1 MITEEQ
7 SHTILK
13 TLEPYKPIKI
23 GVFGS
28 QARSDANEQSDLDL
42 LINVKQPLNL
52 FELIEIEEELSK
64 LLDIE
69 VDLVTEQSVNKHLK
83 PYIDKEI
90 KYILNETQ

>member
-1 MITEEQ
+1 MITEKQ

-13 TLEPYKPIKI
+13 VLEPYKPIKV

-28 QARSDANEQSDLDL
+28 QARSEAAKDSDIDL

-52 FELIEIEEELSK
+52 FDLVEIEEELST
-64 LLDIE
+64 LLGIE
-69 VDLVTEQSVNKHLK
+69 IDLVTEQSLNKHLK

-90 KYILNETQ
+90 KYILDETR

>member
-1 MITEEQ
+1 MITEDQ

-13 TLEPYKPIKI
+13 ALEPYKPVKI

-28 QARSDANEQSDLDL
+28 QARSNANKESDLDL

-52 FELIEIEEELSK
+52 FDLVEIEEELSN
-64 LLDIE
+64 LLGID
-69 VDLVTEQSVNKHLK
+69 VDLVTEQSLNKHLK

-90 KYILNETQ
+90 KYILDETR

>member
-1 MITEEQ
+1 MITEKQ

-13 TLEPYKPIKI
+13 TLEPYEPIKI

-28 QARSDANEQSDLDL
+28 QVRSDSHDESDLDL

-52 FELIEIEEELSK
+52 FDLIEIEEELSK
-64 LLDIE
+64 LLGIE
-69 VDLVTEQSVNKHLK
+69 IDLVTEQSLNKHLK

-90 KYILNETQ
+90 KYILNETR